1 MSVGLG
7 FFSYPISYSKA
18 VCKQKKRGVGGGGGG
33 MRRVG

>member
-18 VCKQKKRGVGGGGGG
+18 VCEKKKGGGGVG